1 VARTATTAA
10 NSTYE
15 SGYKIPTVTLSGAMS
30 SETHERA
37 AESDAVAG
45 SGRAARRRPAGELN
59 WYRRRLWPLQRYLRF
74 RRRERDVK
82 ASRRRLL
89 LKMPKHAVCAE
100 VGVWKG
106 DGAAAILRY
115 AQPDTLYLVDPW
127 EHQPQH
133 EKAQYGGK
141 ADGDTM
147 DAVHA
152 SVLARFAGEIERGQ
166 VKVIRSRS
174 EEVVGEL
181 ADGQLDWAWIDGD
194 HTYEAVK
201 ADLER
206 FARIV
211 KPGGYLVGDDYT
223 LGWWGDGVI
232 RAVDEFA
239 AAGRGRLEII
249 GELHFVIELT
259 PSAPS

>member
-1 VARTATTAA
+1 MSDEAYERAPEPRDATRTARP
-10 NSTYE
+10 S
-15 SGYKIPTVTLSGAMS
+15 P
-30 SETHERA
+30 R
-37 AESDAVAG
+37 
-45 SGRAARRRPAGELN
+45 GRPGGELS

-74 RRRERDVK
+74 RRQERDVK

-89 LKMPKHAVCAE
+89 RKLPKHAVCAE

-106 DGAAAILRY
+106 DGAAAILRHT
-115 AQPDTLYLVDPW
+115 QPETLYLVDPW
-127 EHQPQH
+127 EHQPHH

-141 ADGDTM
+141 ADSDTM
-147 DAVHA
+147 DAIHA
-152 SVLARFAGEIERGQ
+152 SVCQRFAGEIERGQ
-166 VKVIRSRS
+166 VEVIRSRS
-174 EEVVGEL
+174 DRVDGEF
-181 ADGQLDWAWIDGD
+181 AEGQLDWVWIDGD

-211 KPGGYLVGDDYT
+211 KPGGYLAGDDYT

-239 AAGRGRLEII
+239 AAGGGRLEIV
-249 GELHFVIELT
+249 GELHFLIELT